1 MLREINIWS
10 GLLPCLEYTAA
21 SVEAALI
28 HPRSSL
34 SVILCTL
41 VKNKWAS
48 TLRNFSSLLQLVTV
62 GINKKCFVL
71 FLNRITLPVGCF
83 HIFCKVCKVCPACSI
98 CLYGLKLKWSV
109 FTWRLVLV
117 FGLLQCRYSTKFIIS
132 LVYSKNRK
140 KNLMKKDERETQ
152 WVFLLIFVY
161 WAQCQPVPAYTTE
174 EEGGFLRL
182 CNRLQQCLKPNL
194 TKEKVWRA
202 VLCSTCTG
210 QNWNLRGHQSV
221 GI

>member
-10 GLLPCLEYTAA
+10 SLLPCLEYKAA
-21 SVEAALI
+21 SVEAVLI

-41 VKNKWAS
+41 LKNKWVS
-48 TLRNFSSLLQLVTV
+48 TLRNFSSPLQLVTV

-71 FLNRITLPVGCF
+71 FLNRITFPVGCF
-83 HIFCKVCKVCPACSI
+83 HIFCKVCPTCNI

-117 FGLLQCRYSTKFIIS
+117 FGLLQRRCSTKFIKS

-174 EEGGFLRL
+174 EEGGFLCL
-182 CNRLQQCLKPNL
+182 CNSLQQCLKLNL
-194 TKEKVWRA
+194 TK
-202 VLCSTCTG
+202 
-210 QNWNLRGHQSV
+210 
-221 GI
+221 